1 MLQLVIMSSLI
12 SVQFLGGFMWFAVDP
27 PSIITNYD
35 EHKTTTTNQVRGDF
49 KCDIGDLQIICSLV
63 IAFFYCLHVCH
74 PESGCPSK
82 FQWSSTKPIGF
93 PMYTTCIVW
102 LAFVPIRNNK
112 IIASRLTSHCH
123 TLHMHMHTPKPDKQ
137 GVAPARL
144 KRDEIDL
151 ICGFMADMKLTTNC
165 CQVFFS
171 FLSGTGNH
179 GYTM

>member
-102 LAFVPIRNNK
+102 LAFIPIFFGTAQSAEKVGENEQMCIWYIR
-112 IIASRLTSHCH
+112 IHCGYKWC
-123 TLHMHMHTPKPDKQ
+123 TDAQLY
-137 GVAPARL
+137 
-144 KRDEIDL
+144 IDL
-151 ICGFMADMKLTTNC
+151 KMSRPVSSLQRHQQYKTL
-165 CQVFFS
+165 FS
-171 FLSGTGNH
+171 FSS
-179 GYTM
+179 